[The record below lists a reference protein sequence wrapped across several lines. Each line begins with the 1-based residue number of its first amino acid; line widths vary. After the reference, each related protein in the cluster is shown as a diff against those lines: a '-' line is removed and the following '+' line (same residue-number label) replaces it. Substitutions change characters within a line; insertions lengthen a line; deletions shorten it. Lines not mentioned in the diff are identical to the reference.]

1 MLNLPKCSTSDLSEL
16 IHVLKAVSVVTGGQL
31 NLSLMFVD
39 SHFLI
44 AKVSPEWRLNSALA
58 TQKRC
63 LFPLNR
69 GVPSPEVTNLYTKIM
84 GTFFWDQILCSL
96 NGGIP

>member
-1 MLNLPKCSTSDLSEL
+1 MLNSPKCSTSDLSEL
-16 IHVLKAVSVVTGGQL
+16 IHDLKAVSVVTGGQL
-31 NLSLMFVD
+31 NLSMMFVD

-63 LFPLNR
+63 LFPLNYR

-84 GTFFWDQILCSL
+84 
-96 NGGIP
+96 

>member
-1 MLNLPKCSTSDLSEL
+1 MLCVEFHKCSTLDLSEL

-31 NLSLMFVD
+31 NLSMMFVD

-44 AKVSPEWRLNSALA
+44 AKVSAEWLNSALA

-84 GTFFWDQILCSL
+84 
-96 NGGIP
+96 

>member
-1 MLNLPKCSTSDLSEL
+1 MLCVEFHKCSTLDLSEL

-31 NLSLMFVD
+31 NLSMMFVD

-44 AKVSPEWRLNSALA
+44 AKVSAEWRLKSALA

-84 GTFFWDQILCSL
+84 
-96 NGGIP
+96 